1 MVKLSQ
7 IKKSIFHSLI
17 INNFKRL
24 FNYENEILGRKYP
37 YLSYLLL
44 LKNQSLSEYTGSVF
58 INFAYLKFLRISKML
73 C

>member
-7 IKKSIFHSLI
+7 IKKSILHSLI

-24 FNYENEILGRKYP
+24 FNYENEISCRKY
-37 YLSYLLL
+37 LYLLL
-44 LKNQSLSEYTGSVF
+44 LKNQYLSEHAGSVF
-58 INFAYLKFLRISKML
+58 VKIAYLKFLRISKML